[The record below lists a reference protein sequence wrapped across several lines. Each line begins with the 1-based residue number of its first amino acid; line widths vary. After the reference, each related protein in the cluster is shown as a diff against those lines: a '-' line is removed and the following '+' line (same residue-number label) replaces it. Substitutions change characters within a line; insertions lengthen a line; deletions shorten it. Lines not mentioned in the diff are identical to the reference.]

1 MQLNPYGGDWQLT
14 ASHVYYQVGTFP
26 ATLYVTGP
34 DGQTASWTALN
45 VVVDQSPKP
54 STITFGGLSPTQWQ
68 ENQLGYDGTIPVN
81 GGAGGYQNL
90 QISGLPPG
98 LSATIL
104 SSTINGQQSGT
115 ITISGTPTQSG
126 TFTLTTTLQDG
137 KGDTGTGTETLTI
150 TAAPPTPNPPSTPPP
165 PASYYPTSQP
175 NYGVAPRN
183 DRVPMTTKAQRIA
196 WRRLALSLAN
206 DMRSFL
212 EPGDGLRVTSIIKA
226 GEHNNFQKMDVVPT
240 GGTTWEELAFAASR
254 AGFWVHA
261 EGVTLGGV
269 HWPLSPRATGPHL
282 DLYHLRQ

>member
-1 MQLNPYGGDWQLT
+1 M
-14 ASHVYYQVGTFP
+14 YYQVGTFP
-26 ATLYVTGP
+26 VTLYVTGP

-137 KGDTGTGTETLTI
+137 NGDTGSGTETLTI

-165 PASYYPTSQP
+165 PASNDPTSQP

-183 DRVPMTTKAQRIA
+183 DRVPMTTKRNGS
-196 WRRLALSLAN
+196 RG
-206 DMRSFL
+206 
-212 EPGDGLRVTSIIKA
+212 GD
-226 GEHNNFQKMDVVPT
+226 
-240 GGTTWEELAFAASR
+240 
-254 AGFWVHA
+254 
-261 EGVTLGGV
+261 
-269 HWPLSPRATGPHL
+269 
-282 DLYHLRQ
+282 